1 MKLPESATKVT
12 VPPRALGVALLGMMV
27 IGLASNAQANET
39 ISLNIAH
46 IGTND
51 DHHFHYG
58 FDQFARI
65 LNEKSGD
72 RFDVVIHKGTMGGQ
86 RENIEQVQEGILD
99 MTSSSLSVL
108 GNFGGS
114 VGVFDLPYLFANRDE
129 AYRALDGDVGQEV
142 AEGLMDSNLKLVSYW
157 ENGFRNVTN
166 SRGPIKTPDDLEDLR
181 IRVPESPEYVR
192 TFEALGANPTTISF
206 SELFTAL
213 QQGVIDAQENPYG
226 NIWDANLYEVQ
237 DYLSVTQHVYAG
249 NGVVIN
255 KDRFESFDEE
265 VQQWVLEAAAE
276 AGNLQRQYVADQE
289 DELRANLEEEGMQI
303 NEVDDKNAFI
313 EKAETAYEEQ
323 FYDDYGRDLIER
335 IREVAR
341 DEG

>member
-1 MKLPESATKVT
+1 MKLPDSAMKGSVSS
-12 VPPRALGVALLGMMV
+12 RSLGVAMLGMLV
-27 IGLASNAQANET
+27 IGISSNTQANDT

-46 IGTND
+46 IGTNP

-58 FDQFARI
+58 FEQFARI

-72 RFDVVIHKGTMGGQ
+72 RFNVVIHQGTMGGQ
-86 RENIEQVQEGILD
+86 RENVEQVQEGILD

-114 VGVFDLPYLFANRDE
+114 VGVFDLPYLFADRDG
-129 AYRALDGDVGQEV
+129 AYRVLDGDVGQEV
-142 AEGLMDSNLKLVSYW
+142 ANGLVDSNLKLVSYW

-166 SRGPIKTPDDLEDLR
+166 SRGPINTPDDLEDLR

-255 KDRFESFDEE
+255 NDRFESFDEE
-265 VQQWVLEAAAE
+265 VQQWILDAAAE
-276 AGNLQRQYVADQE
+276 ARDLQRRYVADLE
-289 DELRANLEEEGMQI
+289 SELRANLEEQGMQI
-303 NEVDDKNAFI
+303 NEVNDINAFI
-313 EKAETAYEEQ
+313 EKAESAYEER
-323 FYDDYGRDLIER
+323 FYDDYGRDLIDR

-341 DEG
+341 TEG

>member
-1 MKLPESATKVT
+1 MKLPESIIKGSVSN
-12 VPPRALGVALLGMMV
+12 RSLGVAMLGMLVM
-27 IGLASNAQANET
+27 GLGSTAQAEDT

-46 IGTND
+46 IGTNAN
-51 DHHFHYG
+51 HHFNYG
-58 FDQFARI
+58 FEQFARI

-72 RFDVVIHKGTMGGQ
+72 RFDVVIHQGTMGGQ

-114 VGVFDLPYLFANRDE
+114 VGVFDLPYLFADRDE

-142 AEGLMDSNLKLVSYW
+142 TKGLRESNLKLVSYW

-166 SRGPIKTPDDLEDLR
+166 SRGPITTPDDLEDLR

-237 DYLSVTQHVYAG
+237 DYLSVTQHVYAA

-255 KDRFESFDEE
+255 NDRFESFDEE
-265 VQQWVLEAAAE
+265 VQQWILEAAAE
-276 AGNLQRQYVADQE
+276 ARDLQRQYVADQE
-289 DELRANLEEEGMQI
+289 DELRANLEEQGMQV

-313 EKAETAYEEQ
+313 EKAETAYEES

-335 IREVAR
+335 IRKAAR

>member
-1 MKLPESATKVT
+1 MKQPTSATRFPFASRTLSLAIAGVF
-12 VPPRALGVALLGMMV
+12 VLGVSAT
-27 IGLASNAQANET
+27 AHANET
-39 ISLNIAH
+39 IRLNIAH
-46 IGTND
+46 IGTDEN
-51 DHHFHYG
+51 HHFHHG
-58 FDQFARI
+58 FEQFARI

-114 VGVFDLPYLFANRDE
+114 VGVFDLPYMFADRE
-129 AYRALDGDVGQEV
+129 QAYRALDSEIGQEV
-142 AEGLMDSNLKLVSYW
+142 AEGLQDSNLRLVSYW

-166 SRGPIKTPDDLEDLR
+166 SRAPIYTPDDLEDLR
-181 IRVPESPEYVR
+181 IRVPESTEYVR

-255 KDRFESFDEE
+255 NERFEAYDEE
-265 VQQWVLEAAAE
+265 VQQWILEAAAE
-276 AGNLQRQYVADQE
+276 AGMLQRQYVADLE
-289 DELRANLEEEGMQI
+289 AELRANLEEQGMQI
-303 NEVDDKNAFI
+303 NEIEDPNAFI
-313 EKAETAYEEQ
+313 EAAESAYESY

-341 DEG
+341 GEG